1 MSANNILDQ
10 QINSNM
16 VILSIVGEVH
26 STGTICYGLG
36 DRWYCLVI
44 GGIVSSVVILAGK
57 SSFQKIEVPYRP
69 LLISITPSVR
79 IPTVRVPRG
88 TTHGVDVHVELKM
101 ETIWRQVC

>member
-1 MSANNILDQ
+1 MDVPSQLHVRKVSIMPLNNILDQ

-16 VILSIVGEVH
+16 VILSIVDKVH

-69 LLISITPSVR
+69 LLISITPSSLSPTSPSH
-79 IPTVRVPRG
+79 IPPR
-88 TTHGVDVHVELKM
+88 LPL
-101 ETIWRQVC
+101 